1 VKTDP
6 VPPDVQV
13 KTKLVELEMT
23 KKLYGWE
30 IYTVEDKVRELTKSA
45 LPLAEEVMEED
56 FPIEMPLRTVGLVRK
71 IG

>member
-1 VKTDP
+1 MNTDP

-30 IYTVEDKVRELTKSA
+30 IYTVEDRVRELTKSA
-45 LPLAEEVMEED
+45 LPVEEEVMEED
-56 FPIEMPLRTVGLVRK
+56 FPIAMLLRTVGLVR
-71 IG
+71 